1 MLHVAEA
8 TVTVKWLLL
17 IHQIP
22 PKPAYL
28 RVRIW
33 RRLQQLGAVP
43 IKNSVYI
50 LPAGDQA
57 FEDFQWITRE
67 IAAEGGEASICEASF
82 VDGLTQGQLIAIFN
96 DARNADYAKLIEEA
110 KVVEKSLSARS
121 AEDLRAEVAVRF
133 ERLRK
138 KLLEL
143 KAIDFF
149 HAENAVKAQSTIQRI
164 QNDLHKS
171 GKSKFKRLPKLRSVH
186 GATWV
191 TRTGIH
197 VDRMASAWLI
207 RRFIDPTATFKF
219 VALKTYHHRA
229 REVRFDMFDAEYT
242 HEGDRCTFEV
252 LLQRFAL
259 NEPALSVI
267 GEIVHDI
274 DLKDSKFGRPE
285 TPGVALVVNG
295 IAMANELDVA
305 RLDRAS
311 AVLDDIYGYFKR
323 KEGKSQK

>member
-1 MLHVAEA
+1 M
-8 TVTVKWLLL
+8 L

-43 IKNSVYI
+43 VKNSVYV
-50 LPAGDQA
+50 LPMSDQA

-67 IAAEGGEASICEASF
+67 IAAEGGEASICESSF
-82 VDGLTQGQLIAIFN
+82 VDGLTEAQLIRVFN
-96 DARNADYAKLIEEA
+96 QARNADYGRLVDEA
-110 KVVEKSLSARS
+110 KAIDKSS
-121 AEDLRAEVAVRF
+121 AERGDDGLGADVAGRF

-138 KLLEL
+138 KLADL

-149 HAENAVKAQSTIQRI
+149 HAEFAVKAQSTIERI
-164 QNDLHKS
+164 QNDLHKN
-171 GKSKFKRLPKLRSVH
+171 GQVKAKRLAKSRTVKA
-186 GATWV
+186 ATWV
-191 TRTGIH
+191 TRSGIH

-207 RRFIDPTATFKF
+207 RRFIDPTAIFKF
-219 VALKTYHHRA
+219 VAPKTYRHRA
-229 REVRFDMFDAEYT
+229 GEMRFDMFDAEYT
-242 HEGDRCTFEV
+242 HEGQLCTFEV
-252 LLQRFAL
+252 LLHRFAL
-259 NEPALSVI
+259 KEPALHAI

-285 TPGVALVVNG
+285 TAGVALVVNG
-295 IAMANELDVA
+295 IAMAHKLDGA

-311 AVLDDIYGYFKR
+311 AVFDDIHIYFKR
-323 KEGKSQK
+323 KEGRSR